1 MRYVARPYRKVSL
14 QAKYILPNGYSP
26 PATPLGFT
34 FVRQTDNTPLCNT
47 TQVSVIPNTS
57 KFASPA
63 PPSSVCEKLWDGA
76 TYVLTVD
83 ADPLSGTG
91 LVNRTLQLR
100 CYDDATGALLVAV
113 PLNTPVIM
121 FNATVDLTS
130 W

>member
-1 MRYVARPYRKVSL
+1 
-14 QAKYILPNGYSP
+14 
-26 PATPLGFT
+26 
-34 FVRQTDNTPLCNT
+34 
-47 TQVSVIPNTS
+47 
-57 KFASPA
+57 
-63 PPSSVCEKLWDGA
+63 VCEKLWDGA